1 MLKPLDAVRY
11 MRRPQS
17 VEQEAERFCREMARR
32 EAKNFYW
39 GFISLPHDQRMAIYA
54 LYDFARQVDDEVDGA
69 PRPDLIPQRLAEQ
82 RRRVRLLQN
91 AGEDPVERFPD
102 DPVMQVLAKAVQRYE
117 IPEEELQALID
128 GVERDCTQTRYATWE
143 DLREYCRLV
152 ASVVGRMCVRIFGFT
167 DPDALLRADDLGLAL
182 QLTNILRDVRED
194 AEMGRIYLPEEDLR
208 RFGIGEEAMLGV
220 QPGEG
225 WNALVEF
232 ETQRARELFKAGYE
246 VLGYIPRRPAAC
258 VQTMAGIY
266 ERLLRKIE
274 SDPQLPLRERAA
286 LSKGEKLQVVLE
298 SWLRPSSGRQ
308 TQGDA

>member
-1 MLKPLDAVRY
+1 MLKPLEAVRY

-17 VEQEAERFCREMARR
+17 VEQEAERFCREMAKR

-69 PRPDLIPQRLAEQ
+69 PRPDLIPERLAAQ
-82 RRRVRLLQN
+82 RERVRLCMR
-91 AGEDPVERFPD
+91 GEFE
-102 DPVMQVLAKAVQRYE
+102 DPVMQVLSKAVKRYG

-128 GVERDCTQTRYATWE
+128 GVERDCTLTRYATWD

-167 DPDALLRADDLGLAL
+167 DDAALLRADELGLAL

-194 AEMGRIYLPEEDLR
+194 AEMGRIYLPQEDLR
-208 RFGIGEEAMLGV
+208 RFGIGEEEMLRV
-220 QPGEG
+220 APGEE
-225 WNALVEF
+225 WNALLKF
-232 ETQRARELFKAGYE
+232 EAQRARALFKTGYQ
-246 VLGYIPRRPAAC
+246 VLRYIPRRPAAC

-266 ERLLRKIE
+266 ERLLHKIE
-274 SDPQLPLRERAA
+274 RDPQLPLRERAA
-286 LSKGEKLQVVLE
+286 LSKREKLQVVLN
-298 SWLRPSSGRQ
+298 SWLRPV
-308 TQGDA
+308 

>member
-17 VEQEAERFCREMARR
+17 VQEEAERFCLQMARR

-54 LYDFARQVDDEVDGA
+54 LYGFARQVDDEVDSA
-69 PRPDLIPQRLAEQ
+69 PRPDLIPERLAAQ
-82 RRRVRLLQN
+82 RERVRKCV
-91 AGEDPVERFPD
+91 AGEAD
-102 DPVMQVLAKAVQRYE
+102 DPVMQVLVKAVQRYA
-117 IPEEELQALID
+117 IPESELQALID
-128 GVERDCTQTRYATWE
+128 GVERDCTHTRYETWS

-167 DPDALLRADDLGLAL
+167 DEQALLRADDLGLAL

-194 AEMGRIYLPEEDLR
+194 AEMGRIYLPQEDLR
-208 RFGIGEEAMLGV
+208 RFGIGEAQMLAGN
-220 QPGEG
+220 PGDG
-225 WNALVEF
+225 WNALVKF
-232 ETQRARELFKAGYE
+232 EAQRARSLFKTGYE
-246 VLGYIPRRPAAC
+246 VLRYVPRRPAAC

-274 SDPQLPLRERAA
+274 RDPRLPLRERAA

-298 SWLRPSSGRQ
+298 SWLRPV
-308 TQGDA
+308 

>member
-17 VEQEAERFCREMARR
+17 VEQEAERFCRHMARR

-69 PRPDLIPQRLAEQ
+69 PRPDLIPERLAAQ
-82 RRRVRLLQN
+82 RERVSRCMR
-91 AGEDPVERFPD
+91 GEAD
-102 DPVMQVLAKAVQRYE
+102 DPVMQVLSKAVARYD

-128 GVERDCTQTRYATWE
+128 GVERDCTHTRYATWE
-143 DLREYCRLV
+143 ELREYCRLV

-167 DPDALLRADDLGLAL
+167 DDTALLRADELGLAL

-208 RFGIGEEAMLGV
+208 RFGITEDAMLRGA
-220 QPGEG
+220 PGAG
-225 WNALVEF
+225 WNALVKF
-232 ETQRARELFKAGYE
+232 ETQRARQLFKTGYQ
-246 VLGYIPRRPAAC
+246 VLRYIPRRPAAC

-274 SDPQLPLRERAA
+274 RDPQLPLRERAA
-286 LSKGEKLQVVLE
+286 LSKREKLQVVLG
-298 SWLRPSSGRQ
+298 SWLRPV
-308 TQGDA
+308 